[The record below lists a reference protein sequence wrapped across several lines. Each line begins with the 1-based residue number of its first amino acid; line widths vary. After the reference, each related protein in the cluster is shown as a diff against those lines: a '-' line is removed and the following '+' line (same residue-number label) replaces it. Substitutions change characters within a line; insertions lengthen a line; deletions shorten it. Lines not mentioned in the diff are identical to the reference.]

1 VLPTT
6 VLREDADYLLRH
18 LGILLEA
25 GIIKKEEPD
34 G

>member
-1 VLPTT
+1 VLPTA

-18 LGILLEA
+18 IAILTEA
-25 GIIKKEEPD
+25 GIIEEPN